1 MKHLLSRARS
11 RAPTEKEER
20 VWICIA
26 VATLK
31 AREQSFRLETDRAS
45 LALSPV
51 IHHPATMP
59 GISKW
64 INQNPSCLMASR
76 FVRGTGVI
84 IVAPNMS
91 HAPVCLNNSQSNT
104 SLVLFGHSNNYN
116 YNDDD
121 HWKISVLTS
130 LWYLSCFFF
139 SFVSRPTNVLQLTV
153 EISSE

>member
-1 MKHLLSRARS
+1 
-11 RAPTEKEER
+11 
-20 VWICIA
+20 
-26 VATLK
+26 
-31 AREQSFRLETDRAS
+31 
-45 LALSPV
+45 
-51 IHHPATMP
+51 
-59 GISKW
+59 
-64 INQNPSCLMASR
+64 MASR

-130 LWYLSCFFF
+130 L
-139 SFVSRPTNVLQLTV
+139 
-153 EISSE
+153 